1 LTKKYSCAAGFNC
14 DEDDATTPKPFTDA
28 HGGNMCKPGEFCRSG
43 TGSSSV
49 TVSECDAGKY
59 CAEYMASS
67 YSDQCFPGFYCP
79 VAGIEAPLAS
89 IDD

>member
-1 LTKKYSCAAGFNC
+1 
-14 DEDDATTPKPFTDA
+14 
-28 HGGNMCKPGEFCRSG
+28 MCKPGEFCRSG

-49 TVSECDAGKY
+49 SVSECDAGKY